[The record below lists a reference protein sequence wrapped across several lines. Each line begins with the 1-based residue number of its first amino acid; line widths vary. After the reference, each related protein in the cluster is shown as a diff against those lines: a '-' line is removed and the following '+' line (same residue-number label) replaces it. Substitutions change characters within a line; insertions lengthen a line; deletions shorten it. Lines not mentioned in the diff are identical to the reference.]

1 MFVTQSQI
9 VQKEIVYVY
18 RDRVGKETKRE
29 REEVDNY
36 KANMKNNC

>member
-1 MFVTQSQI
+1 MCT
-9 VQKEIVYVY
+9 
-18 RDRVGKETKRE
+18 ETESGEGDKRE